1 MKKIKLTLIAIIA
14 MLVVSETSVYASFPV
29 KKETKKAQVTE
40 QTSVSSTVASN
51 SLSNTVV
58 AKKTEVAKKAV
69 AGGMDEDM
77 IITIVLWAFLG
88 WLAGHRWYKGK
99 PLIWNVLFIITAGGC
114 GIWWVID
121 LINILQGNF

>member
-1 MKKIKLTLIAIIA
+1 